1 MKENLIQIL
10 STFGYPVKLQGTIS
24 QNEKYPD
31 SFFTFWNNDTYDGSH
46 YDNNAISFIWNFTI
60 NFYSNNPALV
70 NTVLLQARV
79 LLKQNGW
86 IVSGKGADVPS
97 DEATHTGRSI
107 DALFI
112 ELNRGDENN
121 GKQSQ

>member
-46 YDNNAISFIWNFTI
+46 YDNDAISFIWNFTI

>member
-46 YDNNAISFIWNFTI
+46 YDNKSIDYIWNFTI

-86 IVSGKGADVPS
+86 IVGGKGADIPS
-97 DEATHTGRSI
+97 DETTHTGRSI

-112 ELNRGDENN
+112 EFTGGNEN
-121 GKQSQ
+121 G

>member
-46 YDNNAISFIWNFTI
+46 YDNKPIDYIWNFTI
-60 NFYSNNPALV
+60 NFYSTNPVLV

-86 IVSGKGADVPS
+86 IVSGKGLDVPS

-112 ELNRGDENN
+112 EYTGGNENDVS
-121 GKQSQ
+121 KS

>member
-46 YDNNAISFIWNFTI
+46 YDNDAISFIWNFTI

-121 GKQSQ
+121 GKQS

>member
-46 YDNNAISFIWNFTI
+46 YDNDAISFIWNFTI

-86 IVSGKGADVPS
+86 IVSGKGSDVPS

-112 ELNRGDENN
+112 EINGGNENDVS
-121 GKQSQ
+121 KSE